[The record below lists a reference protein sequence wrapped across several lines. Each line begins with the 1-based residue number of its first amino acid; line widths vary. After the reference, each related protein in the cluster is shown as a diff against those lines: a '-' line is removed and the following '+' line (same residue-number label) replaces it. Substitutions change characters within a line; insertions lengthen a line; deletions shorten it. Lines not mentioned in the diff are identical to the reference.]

1 MQPNAFIGRAE
12 RPADADL
19 IEVLGPAKELWDRLL
34 ADMTAQWNLKEH
46 EWNSYSIKH
55 GWSLRVKRGKRN
67 IVYLVPAKG
76 TFNVSFIL
84 GGKAVEAAHTRK
96 LSARVVKLVDQ
107 GTKYPEGT
115 GVRLEIKSDRDLAAV
130 KSLTQLKLD
139 Y

>member
-34 ADMTAQWNLKEH
+34 ADMTAQWNLKEF
-46 EWNSYSIKH
+46 EWSSYSTKS
-55 GWSLRVKRGKRN
+55 GWTLRVKRGKRN
-67 IVYLVPAKG
+67 IVYLGPAKG
-76 TFNVSFIL
+76 MFNVSFIL
-84 GGKAVEAAHTRK
+84 GGRAVEAAHTRK
-96 LSARVVKLVDQ
+96 LAARVLKMVDE

-115 GVRLEIKSDRDLAAV
+115 GVRLEIKSERDLAAV